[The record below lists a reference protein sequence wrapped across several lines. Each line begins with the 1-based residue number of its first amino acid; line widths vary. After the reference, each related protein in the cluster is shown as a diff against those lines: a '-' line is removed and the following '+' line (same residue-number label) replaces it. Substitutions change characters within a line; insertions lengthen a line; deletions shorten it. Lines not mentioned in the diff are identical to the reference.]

1 MIKKLLGVTLTA
13 TLGFAWPSIVANAQQ
28 TSPELNQLA
37 SKLSELGFENC
48 LSRINDISNFVV
60 SEGEHSALLFF
71 DEQKKDQTLVSF
83 LVGRGGENQNY
94 LATLDFTQN
103 AECSATYE
111 ITQIW
116 IDSCEE
122 VVASQFKDYAK
133 GQTLHG
139 GFNMLSKTDNLHVA
153 VRALPEAG
161 CLTVQKEVIF

>member
-1 MIKKLLGVTLTA
+1 MIKKLLGVTLVSA
-13 TLGFAWPSIVANAQQ
+13 LAFAWPSLVATAQQ
-28 TSPELNQLA
+28 TTPELNQLA
-37 SKLSELGFENC
+37 KKLDDLGFKNC
-48 LSRINDISNFVV
+48 LTRINDISNFVV
-60 SEGEHSALLFF
+60 SQGQHSALLFF

-83 LVGRGGENQNY
+83 IVGRGGEDQNY

-103 AECSATYE
+103 TECSATYE

-116 IDSCEE
+116 IDSCED

-139 GFNMLSKTDNLHVA
+139 GFSMMSKTENLHVA